1 MKFIKKAKQ
10 YEKLI
15 LKLFFL
21 VDDEGM
27 YFYFLEGE
35 FLNEKQLINGWQDKF
50 IKSISD
56 QYSLAYWTKEIN
68 VSDIEELYNE
78 IKNGKINDKSS
89 SHEIKV
95 NLIERP
101 LIFKNKEDVSR
112 PLLPKKDYSYNIK
125 EFWDIDKKILN
136 NLKLKEK
143 NKINEII
150 KKKIGLNLNE
160 WSDRIGNIIFF
171 LPENIRVKTLFSRDD
186 KSIYIKTNIKNNFNE
201 YKLSL
206 EAWDGDEYVINKLD
220 NFDSPVYKSKLSSP
234 ISASRVKIY
243 KNNTC
248 VYSERKTNFLKGIT
262 LNLGVV
268 RGKRKGKNYVNS
280 EKHNI
285 NNNEFDWEDL
295 QRIREVR
302 NEKKELEQRKEFVF
316 YTPDFNNLQLTS
328 NKAKEDL
335 EEILNKADADSV
347 IRIWDPYFDVAA
359 VDLLDNIKDLNVRVK
374 ILNSLHSQ
382 EKINN
387 LREEFNEKSDEF
399 PERFQNIICKSVYR
413 SNNTLFHDRFI
424 LIGDSIGWVLGSSIN
439 NFGAKHTS
447 LIMIPNPE
455 IVKEVMKEFEKV
467 WEINSTG
474 RYSEELIFNGSL

>member
-21 VDDEGM
+21 VDNGEI
-27 YFYFLEGE
+27 YLYFLEGE
-35 FLNEKQLINGWQDKF
+35 FLNEKQLKNGWQDKF
-50 IKSISD
+50 IESISD
-56 QYSLAYWTKEIN
+56 QYSLAYWTREVN
-68 VSDIEELYNE
+68 VSDVEDVYKE
-78 IKNGKINDKSS
+78 IKDGKITGKSS
-89 SHEIKV
+89 SDEIMV
-95 NLIERP
+95 ELIERP
-101 LIFKNKEDVSR
+101 LIFKNKEDISR

-125 EFWDIDKKILN
+125 EFWDIDKKIVN
-136 NLKLKEK
+136 NLNLEEK

-150 KKKIGLNLNE
+150 KKEIGLNLNE

-171 LPENIRVKTLFSRDD
+171 LPENIRAKTLFSRDD
-186 KSIYIKTNIKNNFNE
+186 KSIYIKTNIKNKFNE

-285 NNNEFDWEDL
+285 NNNEFNWEEL

-374 ILNSLHSQ
+374 ILNSLHSL

-399 PERFQNIICKSVYR
+399 PERFHNIVCKSVYR

-455 IVKEVMKEFEKV
+455 IVKEVAKEFEKI